1 MRIIL
6 QLQDYKTL
14 EEFRKET
21 KKSVGEVRFLVTEN
35 GRLKAANANLQNG
48 NITGGAVTRLKVENT
63 ELTDENLLLTAKI
76 ARLSARLDRA
86 LGSSR
91 SRPGYTT
98 D

>member
-1 MRIIL
+1 M
-6 QLQDYKTL
+6 QLQDYKKL

-21 KKSVGEVRFLVTEN
+21 KKLVGEVRFLVTEN
-35 GRLKAANANLQNG
+35 GRLKAANLNLQNG
-48 NITGGAVTRLKVENT
+48 NITGAVIRLKVENA
-63 ELTDENLLLTAKI
+63 ELKDENLLLTAKI

-91 SRPGYTT
+91 SRSGYTT

>member
-1 MRIIL
+1 M
-6 QLQDYKTL
+6 QLQDYKKL

-21 KKSVGEVRFLVTEN
+21 KKLVGEVRFLVTEN
-35 GRLKAANANLQNG
+35 VRLKTANANLQNG
-48 NITGGAVTRLKVENT
+48 NITGGAVNRLKVENT

-76 ARLSARLDRA
+76 ATRLSARLDRA